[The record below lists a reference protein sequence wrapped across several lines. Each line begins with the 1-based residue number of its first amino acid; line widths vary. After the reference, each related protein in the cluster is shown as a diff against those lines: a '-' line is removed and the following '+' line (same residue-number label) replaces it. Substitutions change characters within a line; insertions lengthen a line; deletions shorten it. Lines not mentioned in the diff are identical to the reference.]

1 MKCEVLCKVK
11 QEYLRKIP
19 AVNRLLKTEEL
30 QKVLALY
37 PQDLVVDLVN
47 QVLDRKRK
55 SILHET
61 CDPAELDLSE
71 EGLAREAQAVV
82 LRYMAPRLR
91 RLINATGTI
100 LHTNLGRAVLS
111 AKAAETL
118 AQIAQTYSNL
128 EFDLEDG
135 ERGSRYTL
143 VTDLLC
149 RLTGAEDALVVNN
162 NAAAVLLIL
171 NTLAKGKEVIVSRGQ
186 IVEIGGSF
194 RIHEVMKASGC
205 TLVEVGAT
213 NKTHLYDYAQAITAE
228 TALLTKVHTSNYQI
242 VGFSEA
248 VDARDLVTLGGR
260 YQIPVYEDLGSG
272 VLINLEKYGITHE
285 PTVQEAVEAGV
296 DVISFSGDKLLGG
309 PQAGI
314 IVGKREFIQRLKKNQ
329 LTRALRVDKFT
340 LAALEVTLKHY
351 LREEEAMREI
361 PTLRMISM
369 TMEEIRE
376 RSERFAQHVQAA
388 IPGAEVRALKG
399 TSMVGGGSLPLEHIP
414 TWLVAVKLPLISTTD
429 ASIQLRKSDL
439 PIICRIQDDE
449 LIFDLRTVLSGQE
462 AEIIAG
468 ISGLCQRSRSVVQ

>member
-1 MKCEVLCKVK
+1 MK

-19 AVNRLLKTEEL
+19 AVNRLLQRDEL
-30 QKVLALY
+30 QSVLALY
-37 PQDLVVDLVN
+37 PQDLVVDVVN
-47 QVLDRKRK
+47 QVLDGRRR
-55 SILHET
+55 SILQGT
-61 CDPAELDLSE
+61 VTPAELDLSE
-71 EGLAREAQAVV
+71 GTLAREAQAAV

-111 AKAAETL
+111 ERAAETL
-118 AQIAQTYSNL
+118 AQIARTYSNL
-128 EFDLEDG
+128 EFDLEEG

-171 NTLAKGKEVIVSRGQ
+171 NTLASGKEVIVSRGQ

-194 RIHEVMKASGC
+194 RIHEVMRASGC

-213 NKTHLYDYAQAITAE
+213 NKTHLYDYEQAITPN
-228 TALLTKVHTSNYQI
+228 TGLLTKVHTSNYQI

-248 VDARDLVTLGGR
+248 VEARELAALGR
-260 YQIPVYEDLGSG
+260 EHRIPVFEDLGSG

-285 PTVQEAVEAGV
+285 PTVQEAVQAGV

-314 IVGKREFIQRLKKNQ
+314 IVGKQPLIRQLKKNH

-369 TMEEIRE
+369 TADELHQRSAAFAE
-376 RSERFAQHVQAA
+376 RVAAA
-388 IPGAEVRALKG
+388 IPGAAVRTVAG
-399 TSMVGGGSLPLEHIP
+399 TSMVGGGSLPTEQIP
-414 TWLVAVKLPLISTTD
+414 TWLTAIRLSSISTSE
-429 ASIQLRKSDL
+429 AGVMLRRQDL
-439 PIICRIQDDE
+439 PIICRIQEDE
-449 LIFDLRTVLSGQE
+449 LIFDLRTVRSDEE

-468 ISGLCQRSRSVVQ
+468 LVNVCRLPV